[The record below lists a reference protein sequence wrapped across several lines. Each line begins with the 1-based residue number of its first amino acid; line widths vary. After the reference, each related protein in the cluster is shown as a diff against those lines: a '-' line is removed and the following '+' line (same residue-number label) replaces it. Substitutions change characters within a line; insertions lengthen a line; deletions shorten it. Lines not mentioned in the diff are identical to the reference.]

1 MPEPQTANPLTEIQF
16 RIPFDQIRAE
26 HVEPAIDALLA
37 EAQQEL
43 DALAA
48 DAGPRT
54 FANTML
60 ALEAVT
66 EKLEYAMGVTGH
78 LESVATYPELRKA
91 YNSVQPKVSAFFSGI
106 PLNEALWKKL
116 QEFAATPEAA
126 QLKGTRARFLKK
138 TLDEF
143 RRSGA
148 DLDAAGKKRLMEIDI
163 ELAELTTTFS
173 EHVLDAT
180 NAFELIVEDEA
191 KLAGLPESA
200 IEVARD
206 SAEKKGKPGWRFTL
220 QGPSY
225 TAVMTYLDDAAIREQ
240 VYRVYN
246 KRATEGD
253 FDNRQIIGSILALR
267 DEKAK
272 LLGYQNFADLVLE
285 DRMAKKGRQAQE
297 FVRSL
302 HERTQAAFAK
312 ENEELEAFRRELEGP
327 AAPPLQPWDVA
338 YYAEKLRRK
347 QYDFDEEQLRPYFP
361 FEGVLEGMF
370 EIVHRLYGVN
380 VKQEA
385 GVPAW
390 DPDVKYYSLQDGDGA
405 GLGSFYA
412 DFYPRENK
420 RGGAWMDSLLT
431 GVPAPEGFKP
441 HLGLICGN
449 QTPPVGGKPSLLT
462 HREVETIFHEFG
474 HLLHHLLSRVEIRS
488 LAGTRVAWDFVELPS
503 QIMENWCWEREA
515 LDLFARHYQT
525 GETIPEELF
534 QKMKRARN
542 FRAANAQMRQLG
554 FAALDLALH
563 IDYKPDRDGNVMDYA
578 RELLQKFSPVKL
590 VPDHGMLAGFSHLFA
605 SPVGYGAGYYSYKW
619 AEVLDADAF
628 TKFAKEGIFSSE
640 AGRAF
645 RESILARGDSE
656 DPSNLFRNFMGRDP
670 DPNALMV
677 RLGLA
682 S

>member
-1 MPEPQTANPLTEIQF
+1 MPELTTANPLAEIQF

-37 EAQQEL
+37 EAQQNLDEL
-43 DALAA
+43 I
-48 DAGPRT
+48 AGEVPRT
-54 FANTML
+54 FANTLL
-60 ALEAVT
+60 ALERVT
-66 EKLEYAMGVTGH
+66 EKLEYAMGVAGH

-91 YNSVQPKVSAFFSGI
+91 YNNVQPKISAFFSSI

-116 QEFAATPEAA
+116 QEFAATPDAA
-126 QLKGTRARFLKK
+126 QLAGTRARFLKK
-138 TLDEF
+138 TVDEF

-148 DLDAAGKKRLMEIDI
+148 DLDPAGKKRLMEINV
-163 ELAELTTTFS
+163 ELAERTTTFS

-180 NAFELIVEDEA
+180 NAFELVVEDES
-191 KLAGLPESA
+191 KLAGLPASA
-200 IEVARD
+200 VEVARD
-206 SAEKKGKPGWRFTL
+206 SAEKKGKAGWRFTL
-220 QGPSY
+220 QGPSF
-225 TAVMTYLDDAAIREQ
+225 TALMTYLDDRGIREQ
-240 VYRVYN
+240 IYRAYN
-246 KRATEGD
+246 KRATEGE
-253 FDNRQIIGSILALR
+253 FDNREIIGSILALR
-267 DEKAK
+267 NEKAK
-272 LLGYQNFADLVLE
+272 MLGYENFADLVLE
-285 DRMAKKGRQAQE
+285 DRMAKNGRQAQE
-297 FVRSL
+297 FVDAL
-302 HERTQAAFAK
+302 QARTQAAFTK
-312 ENEELEAFRRELEGP
+312 ENEELESFRRELEGP
-327 AAPPLQPWDVA
+327 AAPPLEPWDVG

-347 QYDFDEEQLRPYFP
+347 RYDFDEEQLRPYFP

-370 EIVHRLYGVN
+370 EIVGRLYGVK
-380 VKQEA
+380 VKQQE

-390 DPDVKYYSLQDGDGA
+390 DSEVKYYSLYDNDSA
-405 GLGSFYA
+405 WFGSFYA

-420 RGGAWMDSLLT
+420 RGGAWMDSFIT
-431 GVPAPEGFKP
+431 GEPAPEGFKP

-503 QIMENWCWEREA
+503 QIMENWCWERDA

-525 GETIPEELF
+525 GETIPGELF
-534 QKMKRARN
+534 EKMKRARN

-563 IDYKPDRDGNVMDYA
+563 TDYSPQRDGDVMSYSRA
-578 RELLQKFSPVKL
+578 ILQKSSPVKL
-590 VPDHGMLAGFSHLFA
+590 LPDHGMLAGFSHLFA

-628 TKFAKEGIFSSE
+628 TRFAREGIFSSE
-640 AGRAF
+640 VGRAF
-645 RESILARGDSE
+645 REAILSRGDSDE
-656 DPSNLFRNFMGRDP
+656 PADLFRCFMGRDP
-670 DPNALMV
+670 DPEALML

-682 S
+682 